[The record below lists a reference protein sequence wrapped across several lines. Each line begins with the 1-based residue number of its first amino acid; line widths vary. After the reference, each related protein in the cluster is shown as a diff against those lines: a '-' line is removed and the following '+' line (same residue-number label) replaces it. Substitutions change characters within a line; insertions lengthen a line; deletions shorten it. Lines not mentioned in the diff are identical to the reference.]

1 VDLDLSDRVYLV
13 TGGSRGLGFATAS
26 VLVAEGARVV
36 LTGRD
41 ETAVTAAV
49 ASLGERAVGVV
60 GDNADPDLPAR
71 LLAEARS
78 RFGRVDGLLVSVG
91 GPPAGVVG
99 SISDGQWRDAFES
112 VFLGAVRLAREVGPE
127 LPDGGSIAFVLSTS
141 VYVPIGGLDVSSGL
155 RPGLAMVAKA
165 LAKEL
170 GARNVRVNGLLPG
183 RIQTDRMTYL
193 DSMST
198 SDARAAMV
206 AAIPLRRAGEPV
218 EFGRVAAFVL
228 SPAAS
233 YLTGSMIPVD
243 GGVLPGI

>member
-1 VDLDLSDRVYLV
+1 MLGDLDPV
-13 TGGSRGLGFATAS
+13 
-26 VLVAEGARVV
+26 
-36 LTGRD
+36 
-41 ETAVTAAV
+41 ETR
-49 ASLGERAVGVV
+49 E
-60 GDNADPDLPAR
+60 
-71 LLAEARS
+71 
-78 RFGRVDGLLVSVG
+78 
-91 GPPAGVVG
+91 
-99 SISDGQWRDAFES
+99 WRDAFES

-127 LPDGGSIAFVLSTS
+127 LPGGGSIAFVLSTS

-198 SDARAAMV
+198 SDARAAML
-206 AAIPLRRAGEPV
+206 AAIPLGRAGEPA

>member
-1 VDLDLSDRVYLV
+1 MDLDLSDRVYLV

-91 GPPAGVVG
+91 GPPAGLVG
-99 SISDGQWRDAFES
+99 SISDDQWRDAFES

-198 SDARAAMV
+198 SDARAAML